1 MAGFGDIIGQERAKE
16 HLKKAVRTGRISHA
30 YIISGEKGMGKRM
43 LADAF
48 AMTLLCERDGD
59 APCGE
64 CHSCRQFLAGSHPD
78 VILVTHQKPNTISV
92 DEIREQV
99 SGTVDIRPFSSE
111 KKIYLIEE
119 AEKMTVQAQNALL
132 KTLEEPPAYAVF
144 LLLSAN
150 ADSFLPTV
158 LSRCVNLPLRPL
170 TDQQVTDML
179 EARLGLPEKRAE
191 VFAAFSRGNPGKAL
205 ACAESEDFEKLS
217 EGLLNILTNIKEMDI
232 AMILDAIKALAD
244 KPAELNEC
252 LDFMELWYRD
262 VLMYKVTMDPNGL
275 TFKGEFPAIRKV
287 VERSS
292 YEGLEKIL
300 SAIQKARAR
309 LQANV
314 NREIALELM
323 LLVMKE
329 N

>member
-16 HLKKAVRTGRISHA
+16 HLKKAILAGRVSHA
-30 YIISGEKGMGKRM
+30 YIISGEKGMGKKM

-48 AMTLLCERDGD
+48 AMTLLCERKGE

-64 CHSCRQFLAGSHPD
+64 CHSCRQFAAGSHPD
-78 VILVTHQKPNTISV
+78 VIRLTHEKPNVIRVS
-92 DEIREQV
+92 EIREQV
-99 SGTVDIRPFSSE
+99 VDTVGIRPFSAE
-111 KKIYLIEE
+111 KKIYYIEE
-119 AEKMTVQAQNALL
+119 AEKMNQEAQNALL
-132 KTLEEPPAYAVF
+132 KVLEEPPEYVIF
-144 LLLSAN
+144 LLLAAN
-150 ADSFLPTV
+150 SDGFLPTI
-158 LSRCVNLPLRPL
+158 LSRAVKLPLRPL
-170 TDQQVTDML
+170 TDQQTKDML
-179 EARLGLPEKRAE
+179 VSRLGLPEKRAE

-205 ACAESEDFEKLS
+205 ACAGSEDFEKLS

-244 KPAELNEC
+244 KPTELSEC

-262 VLMYKVTMDPNGL
+262 VLMYKVTMDPNVL
-275 TFKGEFPAIRKV
+275 AFREEFPAIRRT
-287 VERSS
+287 VEMSS

-314 NREIALELM
+314 NREVALELM